1 MKKWIIRL
9 LCLIFVLCP
18 CVVSANFMIIS
29 ATEMDI
35 EITNINDEIKSIWL
49 VVYDEYADVK
59 EAYKDSDLDFSNA
72 RFLPSGGYSVPEKYD
87 HCAIY
92 DSKVDPYSKED
103 YVFNNKYNKKN
114 YYVDQDFSYDY
125 EIEDGFSFG
134 DGTIGKFKS
143 KEDLLNYGTR
153 HGSSLFTD
161 EDIQKIKEDKITC
174 KRSVFYCAF
183 RLIEVKEL
191 NDYKI
196 ENNTLKYSISDFTK
210 LSEIRSNDMNAGY
223 AFRFETT
230 DGNYKTIRLGT
241 NDLHYDSGGKRPT
254 GQLVKKVNVD
264 YVSGKSINDSPSY
277 LGDELFNVFVH
288 IIIALLITVSVELL
302 VAKFMNIKSYVLI
315 GIVNVLTQFGLHL
328 FTYAIIPILFNSLA
342 TLMPIVIIIAEALIV
357 LIEYLLYKLF
367 IKDQKSAKLLTY
379 SLSANFISFGI
390 SVILYVFLKI

>member
-9 LCLIFVLCP
+9 FCLIFVLCP

-35 EITNINDEIKSIWL
+35 EITNINDDIKSIWL

-59 EAYKDSDLDFSNA
+59 EAYEDSDLDFSDA
-72 RFLPSGGYSVPEKYD
+72 RFLPSGGHSVPEEYD
-87 HCAIY
+87 QCAIY
-92 DSKVDPYSKED
+92 HSKVDPYSKED

-114 YYVDQDFSYDY
+114 YYIDQHFSYDY
-125 EIEDGFSFG
+125 EIDEGFGFG

-143 KEDLLNYGTR
+143 KEDLLNYGTG
-153 HGSSLFTD
+153 HGISFFTD
-161 EDIQKIKEDKITC
+161 EDIQKIKEDKISC
-174 KRSVFYCAF
+174 NRSVFYCAY

-210 LSEIRSNDMNAGY
+210 LSEIRNNDHNAGY

-254 GQLVKKVNVD
+254 GELIKKVKVD
-264 YVSGKSINDSPSY
+264 YSSGENINNSPIENINEAANFGIHIFIA
-277 LGDELFNVFVH
+277 LIITIAVELF
-288 IIIALLITVSVELL
+288 
-302 VAKFMNIKSYVLI
+302 VAKLMNIKSYLII
-315 GIVNVLTQFGLHL
+315 GIVNL
-328 FTYAIIPILFNSLA
+328 FTQIVLHVFTFAIIPVLFNSIA
-342 TLMPIVIIIAEALIV
+342 ALMPLIIIVAEALIV

-367 IKDQKSAKLLTY
+367 IKNQTGSKLFTY